1 MEINSFVCCVLS
13 LIIVQMHRTW
23 NVLCLGHTR
32 RKAFFIISLNSFRE
46 CVVKLEGDF
55 SRERDRQKTVYYL
68 WFGQYFDI
76 LSIYWAFRVDRSI
89 DRTLDQY
96 DDLSKIVNKICLA
109 SQTPYNILLDRKF
122 RFAIHLNF
130 KKNNFKLVSLLQHN
144 TNNRFFRSFK
154 NKYFTIVLSLRF
166 LFCAISQFYL

>member
-55 SRERDRQKTVYYL
+55 SRERQTKNGLLFVVWTIFWHFVN
-68 WFGQYFDI
+68 I
-76 LSIYWAFRVDRSI
+76 LSISGRQKHRSDFGSI
-89 DRTLDQY
+89 WRFIENSQQNLPCVTNPLQY
-96 DDLSKIVNKICLA
+96 SSR
-109 SQTPYNILLDRKF
+109 SQVPIRNSLE
-122 RFAIHLNF
+122 F